1 MYMNILIS
9 LRDGKNFSEVEET
22 LKDYILK
29 NKEIIPNIS
38 IHELANRTY
47 TSPATIVR
55 LSQKLGL
62 SGFSEFKNCLIKDLA
77 SLKIYG
83 LDVNDETNILRN
95 DNPQS
100 IINKLTRITIHS
112 IEETQM
118 FIDEKKI
125 MEIAQKISK
134 AAIIDIFGIG
144 SSNVVAY
151 DAAIKFS
158 RIGKNIIYY
167 QNEASQII
175 QAKNADPN
183 HIGIIISFSG
193 ESPQILEVATA
204 LKENDVEFITITKNA
219 INSLQKMS
227 KYNLYVSSKE
237 SLYRSSAVTSR
248 TATLYLLD
256 IIYNICVVL
265 DFDNTTN
272 SINKTIVMPKK

>member
-1 MYMNILIS
+1 MNILIS

>member
-95 DNPQS
+95 DNLQS

>member
-193 ESPQILEVATA
+193 ESPQILELATA

>member
-1 MYMNILIS
+1 
-9 LRDGKNFSEVEET
+9 
-22 LKDYILK
+22 
-29 NKEIIPNIS
+29 
-38 IHELANRTY
+38 
-47 TSPATIVR
+47 
-55 LSQKLGL
+55 
-62 SGFSEFKNCLIKDLA
+62 
-77 SLKIYG
+77 
-83 LDVNDETNILRN
+83 
-95 DNPQS
+95 
-100 IINKLTRITIHS
+100 
-112 IEETQM
+112 
-118 FIDEKKI
+118 